1 MDVIKNVKIVNIL
14 EIIVKGIYKYYYG
27 FLKRRREIKAVVNI
41 IDIDLV
47 NILDVKEV
55 IIMFICFFKKFLK

>member
-27 FLKRRREIKAVVNI
+27 FLKRRREIKAVANI

>member
-1 MDVIKNVKIVNIL
+1 M
-14 EIIVKGIYKYYYG
+14 
-27 FLKRRREIKAVVNI
+27 VVNI

-55 IIMFICFFKKFLK
+55 IIMFICFYKKNLK

>member
-1 MDVIKNVKIVNIL
+1 MDVIKNVKKCKKKKL

-27 FLKRRREIKAVVNI
+27 FLKRRREIKMVVNI

-47 NILDVKEV
+47 NI
-55 IIMFICFFKKFLK
+55 

>member
-14 EIIVKGIYKYYYG
+14 EIIVKGIYKYYNG
-27 FLKRRREIKAVVNI
+27 FLKRREIKVVVNI
-41 IDIDLV
+41 IDINLV

>member
-27 FLKRRREIKAVVNI
+27 FLKRRREIKVVVNI

-55 IIMFICFFKKFLK
+55 IIMFICFF

>member
-27 FLKRRREIKAVVNI
+27 FLKRRREIKVVVNI

>member
-14 EIIVKGIYKYYYG
+14 EIIVKGIYKYYNG
-27 FLKRRREIKAVVNI
+27 FLKRREIKVVVNI